1 LISLCWFVGLKI
13 TEEVVGHKFGEFA
26 FTRKPF
32 SFGKRASTSKT
43 HFLWEKSFGLEDDGY
58 YDVKN
63 NFLKLKI

>member
-1 LISLCWFVGLKI
+1 M
-13 TEEVVGHKFGEFA
+13 VGHKFGEFA

-32 SFGKRASTSKT
+32 SFGKRASPSKT
-43 HFLWEKSFGLEDDGY
+43 HFLWEKSFALEDNEY